1 VLSNLLTILTALII
15 LVASLGLFGLT
26 LLLFQQRAREVGIRK
41 VLGAT
46 TGKIVMLLSKD
57 FLKLIAISFV
67 VASPIAWWAM
77 HQWLQEFAYRIHI
90 GWWIFFVAAVVALL
104 TVLFTLI
111 FHAIKAAV
119 TNPLKSLRTD

>member
-26 LLLFQQRAREVGIRK
+26 LLLFRQRAKEVGIRK

-46 TGKIVMLLSKD
+46 TGSIVMLLSKD
-57 FLKLIAISFV
+57 FLKLIAIAFV

-90 GWWIFFVAAVVALL
+90 GWWIFFVAAMVALL
-104 TVLFTLI
+104 IVLFTLI
-111 FHAIKAAV
+111 FQAINAAV
-119 TNPLKSLRTD
+119 TNPLKSLRTE